1 MNWWSPPSK
10 HALTSSSALLMA
22 LTVVSANTPMRER
35 MSRGW
40 GSVSLMQPM
49 PHVPWNVAR
58 SSSNLVRNG
67 VFSMEWISRWNPSCS
82 SRSTMPARL
91 VPRCEW

>member
-1 MNWWSPPSK
+1 
-10 HALTSSSALLMA
+10 
-22 LTVVSANTPMRER
+22 MRER

-67 VFSMEWISRWNPSCS
+67 VFSMEWISRWKPVLLVAQHHAGALGAQMRVVVDSEEHVQNDIAMRRCAEECAHFNPL
-82 SRSTMPARL
+82 R
-91 VPRCEW
+91 